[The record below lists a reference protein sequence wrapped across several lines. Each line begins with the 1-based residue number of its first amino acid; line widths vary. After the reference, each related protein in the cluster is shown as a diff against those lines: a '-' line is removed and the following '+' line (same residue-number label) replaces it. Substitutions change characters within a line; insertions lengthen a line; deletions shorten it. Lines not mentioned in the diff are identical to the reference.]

1 MAATTSATTSANP
14 TSSIVLS
21 PAGSGSTL
29 AAVKKTRFVDHG
41 GLQRR
46 WQDVDGAGPV
56 AAAGCNL
63 DMVDGL
69 MGRSLVIQFTAAAA
83 DDAEQSLRPRK
94 LRDELL
100 GTENSGWSRP
110 AGLIIDPVRE
120 SPPQEAAEAGL
131 CSSSAKPH
139 HDAYRGLFASA
150 SALDNYNRRK
160 IDDDVARAALAGKL
174 SDAAAAGGRVPK
186 EEAEGELQNEAASAG
201 LVRKSSEC
209 TTTHAPAAEETRDCP
224 RAAVGTE
231 DNAALLAAGA
241 LLDLSSSLVD
251 EGYNTSSI
259 GSSTG
264 NVIES
269 EKHPRR
275 KQDGA
280 GEFGSL
286 EPETS
291 GSDGEDKKGR
301 SCTKLKTS
309 DEPKLA
315 QQQTEK
321 RRRIRTAWADF
332 ETDVSAA
339 KKRRK
344 SRESNK
350 AIINMASAAAQAA
363 NPFVLL
369 GPTQGRKS
377 GEGKKKKSSIVMDVQ
392 ETSVLPRPA
401 HRQRYRPIEQLM
413 QETPVVDAVYS
424 EEEEEE

>member
-1 MAATTSATTSANP
+1 
-14 TSSIVLS
+14 
-21 PAGSGSTL
+21 
-29 AAVKKTRFVDHG
+29 
-41 GLQRR
+41 
-46 WQDVDGAGPV
+46 
-56 AAAGCNL
+56 
-63 DMVDGL
+63 
-69 MGRSLVIQFTAAAA
+69 
-83 DDAEQSLRPRK
+83 
-94 LRDELL
+94 L

-110 AGLIIDPVRE
+110 AGLIIDPVPE
-120 SPPQEAAEAGL
+120 SPPQEAVEAGL
-131 CSSSAKPH
+131 CSSSATPH
-139 HDAYRGLFASA
+139 HDAYRRLLASA
-150 SALDNYNRRK
+150 SSLDNYNRRQK
-160 IDDDVARAALAGKL
+160 DDDGDDGVAKAAPAGKL

-186 EEAEGELQNEAASAG
+186 EEAQGELQNEAASAG

-209 TTTHAPAAEETRDCP
+209 TTTHAPAAEDTRDCP

-269 EKHPRR
+269 EKHQRR

-291 GSDGEDKKGR
+291 GSNDEDKEGR
-301 SCTKLKTS
+301 SWTKLKKS

-321 RRRIRTAWADF
+321 RRRIRTAWANF
-332 ETDVSAA
+332 ETDVSAG

-344 SRESNK
+344 SGESNK
-350 AIINMASAAAQAA
+350 FIINMASAAAQAA
-363 NPFVLL
+363 NPSVLL

-377 GEGKKKKSSIVMDVQ
+377 GEGKKKKSCIVMDVQ

-401 HRQRYRPIEQLM
+401 HRKRYRPIEQLM

-424 EEEEEE
+424 EEEEED

>member
-1 MAATTSATTSANP
+1 
-14 TSSIVLS
+14 
-21 PAGSGSTL
+21 
-29 AAVKKTRFVDHG
+29 
-41 GLQRR
+41 
-46 WQDVDGAGPV
+46 
-56 AAAGCNL
+56 
-63 DMVDGL
+63 
-69 MGRSLVIQFTAAAA
+69 
-83 DDAEQSLRPRK
+83 
-94 LRDELL
+94 L

-120 SPPQEAAEAGL
+120 SPPQEAVEAGL
-131 CSSSAKPH
+131 CSSSATPH
-139 HDAYRGLFASA
+139 NDAYRRLLAGAS
-150 SALDNYNRRK
+150 SLDNYNRRQK
-160 IDDDVARAALAGKL
+160 DDDGAKAVPAGKL

-186 EEAEGELQNEAASAG
+186 EEAEGEFQTEAASAG

-209 TTTHAPAAEETRDCP
+209 TTTHAPAAEDTRDCP

-291 GSDGEDKKGR
+291 GSNDEDKEGR
-301 SCTKLKTS
+301 SCTKLKKS

-321 RRRIRTAWADF
+321 RRRIRTAWANF
-332 ETDVSAA
+332 ETDVSAG

-344 SRESNK
+344 SGESNK
-350 AIINMASAAAQAA
+350 GIINMASAAAQAA
-363 NPFVLL
+363 NPSVLL

-401 HRQRYRPIEQLM
+401 HRKRYRPIEQLM

-424 EEEEEE
+424 EEEEEED

>member
-1 MAATTSATTSANP
+1 
-14 TSSIVLS
+14 
-21 PAGSGSTL
+21 
-29 AAVKKTRFVDHG
+29 
-41 GLQRR
+41 
-46 WQDVDGAGPV
+46 
-56 AAAGCNL
+56 
-63 DMVDGL
+63 
-69 MGRSLVIQFTAAAA
+69 
-83 DDAEQSLRPRK
+83 
-94 LRDELL
+94 L

-110 AGLIIDPVRE
+110 ADLIIDPVRE

-131 CSSSAKPH
+131 CSSSATPR
-139 HDAYRGLFASA
+139 HDAYRRLPASA
-150 SALDNYNRRK
+150 SSLDNYNRRQK
-160 IDDDVARAALAGKL
+160 DGDDGVGKDAPAGKL
-174 SDAAAAGGRVPK
+174 GDAAAAGGRVPK

-201 LVRKSSEC
+201 IVQKSSEC

-275 KQDGA
+275 KQGGA

-291 GSDGEDKKGR
+291 GSNDEDKEGR
-301 SCTKLKTS
+301 SCTKLKKS

-332 ETDVSAA
+332 ETDVSAG

-344 SRESNK
+344 SGESNK
-350 AIINMASAAAQAA
+350 GIINMASAAAQAA
-363 NPFVLL
+363 NPSVLL

-401 HRQRYRPIEQLM
+401 HRRRFRPIEQLM

-424 EEEEEE
+424 EEEEED